1 MSTLLFLQAN
11 REMEAL
17 GAFFKA
23 LQFLLHV
30 VGEHGVEDGGSA
42 GEDVLVALELPALAH
57 DTAVRELAV
66 VEDVAHVL
74 GQPRHAGRLRHAP
87 APSGHRSEQR

>member
-1 MSTLLFLQAN
+1 
-11 REMEAL
+11 MEAFA
-17 GAFFKA
+17 GIFKA

-57 DTAVRELAV
+57 DAAVRELAV

-87 APSGHRSEQR
+87 TSSGHRSEHG